1 MRAQTR
7 PDGPAGHVIPAK
19 TPDPPDQRIERI
31 RRRRVLDDSLVDP
44 RLDVRDHT
52 HLEGGRVAVDCP
64 GQVLQLEFG
73 SGDPHRGPDIDC
85 GGLLT

>member
-1 MRAQTR
+1 M
-7 PDGPAGHVIPAK
+7 
-19 TPDPPDQRIERI
+19 
-31 RRRRVLDDSLVDP
+31 
-44 RLDVRDHT
+44 RDHAR
-52 HLEGGRVAVDCP
+52 LEGGRVAVDCP